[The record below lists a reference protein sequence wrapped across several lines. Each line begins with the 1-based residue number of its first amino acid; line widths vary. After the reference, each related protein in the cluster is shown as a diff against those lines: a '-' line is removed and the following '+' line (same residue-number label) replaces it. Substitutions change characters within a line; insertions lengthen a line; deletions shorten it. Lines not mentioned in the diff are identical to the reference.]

1 MKIKD
6 AANIGRGLVI
16 FHLVLHTCLSI
27 YNIVRMMPM
36 RGRGASATYLLT
48 TSLYCV
54 SALVLDIALLIVFS
68 SLTRTKEQLVRD
80 VGAEFWQDGPSAPLD

>member
-27 YNIVRMMPM
+27 YNIVRIMPM
-36 RGRGASATYLLT
+36 NRGASATYLLT
-48 TSLYCV
+48 TSLYYV

-80 VGAEFWQDGPSAPLD
+80 VGAEFWLDGPSARLG